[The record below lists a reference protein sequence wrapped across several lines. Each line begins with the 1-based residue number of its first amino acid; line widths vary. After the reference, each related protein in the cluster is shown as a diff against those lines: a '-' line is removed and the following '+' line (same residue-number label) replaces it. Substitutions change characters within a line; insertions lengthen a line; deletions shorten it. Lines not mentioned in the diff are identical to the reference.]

1 MESLT
6 PVQQELYDWLVQY
19 IETTQHAPSIRQM
32 MRAMNLRSPAP
43 VQSRLEYLRKKGYL
57 EWTGGQ
63 ARTIR
68 ILHHQPKGIAIL
80 GEIGAGGLV
89 ETYPDEKE
97 KLDLSQM
104 FQQTDCYALRVV
116 GDGLI
121 KDCIMAG
128 DRVILRPIS
137 AGDVPRNGE
146 IVAARVEGYGT
157 TLTRFYQEEDRI
169 LLKPINV
176 NYKSIEVMD
185 YQVEIKGILVGI
197 WRGYSEG

>member
-43 VQSRLEYLRKKGYL
+43 IQSRLEYLRKKGYL
-57 EWTGGQ
+57 EWTEGQ

-68 ILHHQPKGIAIL
+68 ILHHQPKGMAIL

-116 GDGLI
+116 GNGLMEDQI
-121 KDCIMAG
+121 RSG
-128 DRVILRPIS
+128 DMVILRPFT
-137 AGDVPRNGE
+137 AGDVIPNGE
-146 IVAARVEGYGT
+146 IVVAKVERYGT
-157 TLTRFYQEEDRI
+157 MLKRFYREEDRV
-169 LLKPINV
+169 LLKPTNLK
-176 NYKSIEVMD
+176 YESIEVMD
-185 YQVEIKGILVGI
+185 YQVEIKGILVGV
-197 WRGYSEG
+197 WRSYL

>member
-43 VQSRLEYLRKKGYL
+43 IQSRLEYLRKKGYL
-57 EWTGGQ
+57 EWTEGQ

-68 ILHHQPKGIAIL
+68 ILHHKPKEMAIL
-80 GEIGAGGLV
+80 GEILAWGLV
-89 ETYPDEKE
+89 ETYTDEKE
-97 KLDLSQM
+97 KLDLAEM

-116 GDGLI
+116 GDSMI
-121 KDCIMAG
+121 EEHIRAG
-128 DRVILRPIS
+128 DMVILRPLT
-137 AGDVPRNGE
+137 AGDIPPNGE
-146 IVAARVEGYGT
+146 IVVAKVEGYGT
-157 TLTRFYQEEDRI
+157 MLKRFYQTEDRV
-169 LLKPINV
+169 LLKPIHI

-197 WRGYSEG
+197 WRSYL